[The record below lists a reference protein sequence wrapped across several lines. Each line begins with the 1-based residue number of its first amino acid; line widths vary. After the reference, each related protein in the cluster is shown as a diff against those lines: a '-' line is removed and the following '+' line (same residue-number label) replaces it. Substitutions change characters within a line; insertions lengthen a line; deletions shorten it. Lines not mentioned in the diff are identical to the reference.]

1 MQWKK
6 EFCFGRTTI
15 SISQS
20 NDGNLLP
27 SKYLEMRNKLQQYKA
42 RQDPSKLKNLQIRRS
57 RSQVVWAL
65 AAWLIKKKGGGK
77 GKKNDRYLKIK
88 LVYIYI
94 IERQEMQFAWRF
106 LYIRSLTLE
115 LCMSWYTRLKIIY
128 ASDLDEFSKQNLRKR
143 GIYSTKLYIIK
154 LHKLCK
160 PLVIS
165 ITSY

>member
-1 MQWKK
+1 MQSNIPLNLCNNEQIRLIQSFSHSSLTSKSIFTSMIQHVNKVLCVQWKK

-77 GKKNDRYLKIK
+77 GKKNDRYLKI
-88 LVYIYI
+88 
-94 IERQEMQFAWRF
+94 
-106 LYIRSLTLE
+106 
-115 LCMSWYTRLKIIY
+115 
-128 ASDLDEFSKQNLRKR
+128 
-143 GIYSTKLYIIK
+143 
-154 LHKLCK
+154 
-160 PLVIS
+160 
-165 ITSY
+165 